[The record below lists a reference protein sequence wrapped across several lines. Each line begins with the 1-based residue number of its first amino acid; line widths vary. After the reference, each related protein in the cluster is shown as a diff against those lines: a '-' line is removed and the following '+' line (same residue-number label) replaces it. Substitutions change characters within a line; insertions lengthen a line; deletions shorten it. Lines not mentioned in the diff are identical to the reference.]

1 MSPRA
6 HPASPDRSSYPDVP
20 RDFGFGE
27 DHALLRDSARR
38 FLAERCPMSEVRRR
52 VDDPVGH
59 DPGLWKAMAELG
71 WVGLVLPE
79 RFGGAGLGALH
90 LALLMEE
97 MGRRVLPSPFFGVLL
112 AGLALE
118 RAGDA
123 EQQSR
128 WLPALA
134 AGERVA
140 TLAFAEPD
148 GSWQAGTGAATAE
161 PAAGG
166 GFVLRGTKAFVP
178 AAPSAELVVTPFR
191 VGGGSGAGA
200 GVGETAL
207 FAVELPAA
215 GVRVE
220 AETNVD
226 PTRRTGRVVFDGAR
240 VEAAA
245 RLRGDDA
252 LAALRATFAW
262 GQVALAAEMVGAG
275 EALLGTT
282 RDYAVERVQFDRPIG
297 SFQAV
302 KHPLVDM
309 MVGVENAR
317 TLVLAGAAALDAP
330 DTDLG
335 QAEIAAAMA
344 KAAAGDALDY
354 AARKAIQL
362 HGGYGFTWDCDAH
375 FYFKRSLWA
384 RATLGDALHHRRLLA
399 DALLGAAS
407 AAEPPS
413 APVP

>member
-1 MSPRA
+1 MSPRETQA
-6 HPASPDRSSYPDVP
+6 PSDRGLYPDVP

-38 FLAERCPMSEVRRR
+38 FLAERCPASEVRRLA
-52 VDDPVGH
+52 DDPMGH
-59 DPGLWKAMAELG
+59 DPGLWKEMAELG

-79 RFGGAGLGALH
+79 AQGGAGLGALH

-128 WLPALA
+128 WLPPLA
-134 AGERVA
+134 SGERVG

-148 GSWQAGTGAATAE
+148 GSWQADTGTATAE
-161 PAAGG
+161 PAEGG

-178 AAPSAELVVTPFR
+178 AAPSADLVVTPFR
-191 VGGGSGAGA
+191 VGSGSGAG
-200 GVGETAL
+200 EMAL

-226 PTRRTGRVVFDGAR
+226 STRRTGRVVFDGAR

-245 RLRGDDA
+245 RLQGGDP

-262 GQVALAAEMVGAG
+262 GQVALAAEMAGAG
-275 EALLGTT
+275 EALLGMT

-297 SFQAV
+297 AFQAV

-317 TLVLAGAAALDAP
+317 TLALAAAAALDAP
-330 DTDLG
+330 ETG
-335 QAEIAAAMA
+335 IAQAEIAAAMA

-375 FYFKRSLWA
+375 FYFKRGLWA
-384 RATLGDALHHRRLLA
+384 RATLGDALHHRRHLA
-399 DALLGAAS
+399 EALLGPPADPAGARGS
-407 AAEPPS
+407 AR
-413 APVP
+413 

>member
-1 MSPRA
+1 MSPRE
-6 HPASPDRSSYPDVP
+6 HPASSERGLYPDVP

-38 FLAERCPMSEVRRR
+38 FLAERCPMPEVRRL
-52 VDDPVGH
+52 VEDPVGH

-71 WVGLVLPE
+71 WVGLMLPE

-112 AGLALE
+112 AGLALA

-134 AGERVA
+134 SGERVG

-148 GSWQAGTGAATAE
+148 GSWQAGAGTATAE
-161 PAAGG
+161 PAEGG

-178 AAPSAELVVTPFR
+178 AAPSAELVVTPLR
-191 VGGGSGAGA
+191 VGGGAGAGA
-200 GVGETAL
+200 EAGETAL

-220 AETNVD
+220 AETTVD
-226 PTRRTGRVVFDGAR
+226 PTRRTGRVVFDGTR

-245 RLRGDDA
+245 RLRGGDA
-252 LAALRATFAW
+252 LAALRDTFAW
-262 GQVALAAEMVGAG
+262 GQMALAAEMVGAG
-275 EALLGTT
+275 EALLQMT

-309 MVGVENAR
+309 MIGVENAR
-317 TLVLAGAAALDAP
+317 TLALAAAAALDAP

-335 QAEIAAAMA
+335 PSEIAASMA

-384 RATLGDALHHRRLLA
+384 RATLGDALHHRRRLA
-399 DALLGAAS
+399 GALLGADS
-407 AAEPPS
+407 EPAA